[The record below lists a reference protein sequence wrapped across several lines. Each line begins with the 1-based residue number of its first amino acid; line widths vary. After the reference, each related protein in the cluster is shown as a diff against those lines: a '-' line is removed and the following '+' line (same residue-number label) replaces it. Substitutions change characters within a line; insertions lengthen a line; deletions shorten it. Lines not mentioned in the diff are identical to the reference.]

1 MVLAP
6 PPPFAMLIKRFWGQ
20 GLSNN
25 MFSTLLMGGGGHAR
39 EKDHQNVKSLIIFA
53 RDCLNRGLF
62 EVPNLIKFLPKIEL
76 NAVSRKIFIFR
87 ALAQWSSFGAKL
99 AQKWTQK
106 TQNGGLG
113 TSKQPFWTAYW
124 ILYVSCSKLFS
135 IWTLTSNFCN
145 FKQRNFLL
153 RQKRTDWRTRNR
165 NYLVCLVEGLWVY
178 PEDSAGG
185 AERPVDLRTHKLVF
199 LDEQF

>member
-1 MVLAP
+1 MKTYYLISHDLKIVLT
-6 PPPFAMLIKRFWGQ
+6 
-20 GLSNN
+20 
-25 MFSTLLMGGGGHAR
+25 TLHKGEGGGKNYCYRR
-39 EKDHQNVKSLIIFA
+39 ERANKLLVSTIFA
-53 RDCLNRGLF
+53 RDCLSRGLF
-62 EVPNLIKFLPKIEL
+62 VVPNLIKFLPKIEL

-87 ALAQWSSFGAKL
+87 ALSHWSSFRAKL

-113 TSKQPFWTAYW
+113 TSKQQFWTAFW

-145 FKQRNFLL
+145 FKRRNFLL
-153 RQKRTDWRTRNR
+153 RQKRTDWRKRNR

-178 PEDSAGG
+178 PQDSARG
-185 AERPVDLRTHKLVF
+185 AERPVDLRTHAVLTNWCF
-199 LDEQF
+199 